1 MADIQRK
8 FEDTPLRPMEYREA
22 IKWSDQANEKLRA
35 KGLQQYVRKT
45 TVLADGKEA
54 KQRMDDQVQR
64 MDDHRDYKATVA
76 DLAETIEELEKD
88 DPDNELVTKKMKKRN
103 SS

>member
-35 KGLQQYVRKT
+35 KALDNMRSTMILRIYFLIESLVFTPKGLKVK
-45 TVLADGKEA
+45 
-54 KQRMDDQVQR
+54 
-64 MDDHRDYKATVA
+64 
-76 DLAETIEELEKD
+76 
-88 DPDNELVTKKMKKRN
+88 
-103 SS
+103 